1 MRKRKYYYEDGD
13 NGVFD
18 EYIELIA
25 RVAVAPYFLYL
36 IVLFFT
42 NRANFWRWVG
52 YGIGVVAV
60 FIAIIYLRREIKSY
74 RHRAHIEKLI
84 GNLKKSGQEEY
95 LKNFISRFNRENPK
109 GEGWSFRNYK
119 FDWDRINDL
128 KEILYEKKVISED
141 NDVFKILKHY
151 IQEKEEQLTRE
162 SIQKDPQKL
171 GSLTGQ
177 EFEKLLYRLFEAMG
191 YRVEW
196 IGKSGDQ
203 GGDLI
208 ANKNGERILIQ
219 AKCYRDWS
227 TGNDAV
233 QQVVAA
239 MKYYDCNQAMVIT
252 TSYFTSEAI
261 NLAKANNVAL
271 ISKNQ
276 LQELLLQYLGES
288 WG

>member
-1 MRKRKYYYEDGD
+1 MRKRKYYYEDED
-13 NGVFD
+13 SSAF
-18 EYIELIA
+18 EEFIELIA
-25 RVAVAPYFLYL
+25 RIGILYILYL

-42 NRANFWRWVG
+42 NRANFWRWFV
-52 YGIGVVAV
+52 YGIGVVAA
-60 FIAIIYLRREIKSY
+60 FIVVIYLWREMKRY
-74 RHRAHIEKLI
+74 LYRAHVEKVI
-84 GNLKKSGQEEY
+84 GNLKRSGQEEY
-95 LKNFISRFNRENPK
+95 LKNFISRFNRENPR
-109 GEGWSFRNYK
+109 GGGWSFRNYK

-128 KEILYEKKVISED
+128 KKIMYEKGIISED
-141 NDVFKILKHY
+141 NDVFKILRHY

-162 SIQKDPQKL
+162 SIQKEPQKL
-171 GSLTGQ
+171 ASLTG
-177 EFEKLLYRLFEAMG
+177 EGFEKLLYRLFEAMG

-196 IGKSGDQ
+196 IGKTGDQ

-208 ANKNGERILIQ
+208 ANKDGERILIQ

-239 MKYYDCNQAMVIT
+239 MKYYDCNRAMVIT
-252 TSYFTSEAI
+252 TSYFTHEAI
-261 NLAKANNVAL
+261 TLAKANNVDL

-276 LQELLLQYLGES
+276 LQELLLQYLGEN